1 MRVTELLAARSA
13 LALVDVGPDTRM
25 KRLLPCASWFM
36 GAGAGASDAATAL
49 APTLNSIGSTDLL
62 AMSPWNSIRARTAGG
77 VQRGSATE
85 E

>member
-36 GAGAGASDAATAL
+36 GAGASDAATAL